1 MLTSILDAMIKKVIE
16 DNFDLRPGII
26 VKSLKLD
33 QPIYSRTAA
42 FGHFGRK
49 GFTWEEPKE
58 LTLSQEVQDALK
70 AAPGN

>member
-1 MLTSILDAMIKKVIE
+1 MIKKVIE

-26 VKSLKLD
+26 VKDLD
-33 QPIYSRTAA
+33 LDKPIYSRTAA

-49 GFTWEEPKE
+49 GFTWEEPKQLQLGADVE
-58 LTLSQEVQDALK
+58 AALK

>member
-1 MLTSILDAMIKKVIE
+1 MIKKVIE

-26 VKSLKLD
+26 VKDLKLD
-33 QPIYSRTAA
+33 QPIYSKTAA

-49 GFTWEEPKE
+49 GFSWEEPKSLVLAADVE
-58 LTLSQEVQDALK
+58 KALK